1 MGYAHTCPRRAGA
14 AALFIFSRVKVSP
27 MRTPAF
33 SAGSYDAA
41 IAFWHAVGDEFS
53 EQGRA
58 VLRTAGQ

>member
-1 MGYAHTCPRRAGA
+1 
-14 AALFIFSRVKVSP
+14 